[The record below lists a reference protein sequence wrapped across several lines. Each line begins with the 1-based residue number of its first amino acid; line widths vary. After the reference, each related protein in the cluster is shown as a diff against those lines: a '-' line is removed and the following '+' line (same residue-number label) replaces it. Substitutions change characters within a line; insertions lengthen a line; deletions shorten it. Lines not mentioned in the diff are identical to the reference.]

1 MVPFVVV
8 YFRAGIRSEPDAGNK
23 LLYFLSVFL
32 VVCLHGTAYVHRPG
46 VTEIYIFFHVFGIQ
60 TSGEKEGFF
69 QRGDQT
75 LVKAFAAPAIG
86 TLLPG
91 VEKQIVTGQLFS
103 FADLTMLLTR
113 TAFIRGRSGQQILR
127 FFMSYSVSSP

>member
-86 TLLPG
+86 TLCQ
-91 VEKQIVTGQLFS
+91 VS
-103 FADLTMLLTR
+103 
-113 TAFIRGRSGQQILR
+113 RSR
-127 FFMSYSVSSP
+127 